1 MTEHIRVI
9 ATGGTI
15 DKVYHD
21 ALDDYAVGEPQVVP
35 VFGAAGVGFD
45 YVVESVLR
53 KDSLELTDADRA
65 LIRERVLASPQ
76 RRIVVT
82 HGTDTMVRTALALG
96 DVGGRTVV
104 FTGAMQPARMRTSDA
119 DFNLGLAV
127 GAVQLAPPGVYV
139 AMNGTVFPA
148 AAVRKNRKAR
158 RFEAVP
164 VDGPDPPH

>member
-1 MTEHIRVI
+1 MTEQIRVI

-35 VFGAAGVGFD
+35 VFTAAGVGFD
-45 YVVESVLR
+45 YVVESLLR

-65 LIRERVLASPQ
+65 LIRERVLAAREQ
-76 RRIVVT
+76 RILVT

-96 DVGGRTVV
+96 DVGGRVVV
-104 FTGAMQPARMRTSDA
+104 FTGALQPARMRSSDA

-127 GAVQLAPPGVYV
+127 GAVQLAAPGVYV
-139 AMNGTVFPA
+139 AMSGSVFPA
-148 AAVRKNRKAR
+148 HAVRKNRAAR
-158 RFEAVP
+158 RFEALDRAP
-164 VDGPDPPH
+164 ES